1 MAGINHP
8 EKHHQEQHCC
18 KRADRI
24 YNEENTADPGQGKW
38 WVLPLQGHPSRSK
51 SSCFLPGFPWLIPDT
66 TYKARNRSLPGSKD
80 KLGVLGGKLGSSAGE
95 HGIVVIQASRATAHL
110 LWLLFPLTV
119 WFSVV
124 NGPIPLIL
132 AGGLA
137 GLGGGHGAAR
147 GTGAVLALGHIWG
160 LHAGTTAAAAAAG
173 EGALP
178 FAVFVHTQVQSP
190 IFIHLNVHGLK
201 G

>member
-1 MAGINHP
+1 MAQTGGSGGNW
-8 EKHHQEQHCC
+8 
-18 KRADRI
+18 
-24 YNEENTADPGQGKW
+24 TA
-38 WVLPLQGHPSRSK
+38 LQANMAFNVPR
-51 SSCFLPGFPWLIPDT
+51 
-66 TYKARNRSLPGSKD
+66 
-80 KLGVLGGKLGSSAGE
+80 
-95 HGIVVIQASRATAHL
+95 VVIQAPRATAHL
-110 LWLLFPLTV
+110 LWLLFPLAV

-124 NGPIPLIL
+124 NGPVPFIL

-201 G
+201 GWKQTQC